1 MNFVLHAPRG
11 CGAPRNWFTSR
22 AMAGRDPQS
31 PEWNQGSSDVR
42 LAALRAELQRDVDDA
57 DVKDVLTAL
66 VDALDFQRRKP
77 LRMPG

>member
-1 MNFVLHAPRG
+1 MNFVLHAFRG
-11 CGAPRNWFTSR
+11 CEAPRNWFTSR

-31 PEWNQGSSDVR
+31 PEWNRGSLDVR

>member
-1 MNFVLHAPRG
+1 M
-11 CGAPRNWFTSR
+11 
-22 AMAGRDPQS
+22 GRDPLS
-31 PEWNQGSSDVR
+31 PEWNQATLDAR

-66 VDALDFQRRKP
+66 VDALDFQRRRP